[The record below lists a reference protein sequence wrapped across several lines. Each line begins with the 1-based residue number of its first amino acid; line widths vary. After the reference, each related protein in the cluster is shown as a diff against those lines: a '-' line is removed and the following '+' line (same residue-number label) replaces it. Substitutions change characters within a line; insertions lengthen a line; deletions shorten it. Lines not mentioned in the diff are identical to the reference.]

1 MSSTM
6 QKGVHRRALGIGVRD
21 QVMAPYG
28 LETGGDGKPS
38 IPLPSHEYVTFFD
51 DFLGDLVLDEW
62 AAVEGDTGF
71 SAALANITN
80 GVYRISG
87 SETGGVT
94 HAACGALTTGT
105 FKQWKA
111 DMGGPHRG
119 RLRLAARVK
128 SGTISTTAEGG
139 RTHFFVGFSD
149 SGGAESPAY
158 DTGAG
163 VISNAADLVGVLW
176 APTSASYSDRF
187 QCVAVKST
195 AGDSGDLLAVPATA
209 VAPVSN
215 VYNTIEIEV
224 RNGIGD
230 TGSAAHFWIDGK
242 RVATINS
249 PVKSDVAL
257 SPWIGAWVQDTGF
270 ALSFDIDYVS
280 ISAPRDTGE

>member
-21 QVMAPYG
+21 QVIAPFG

-51 DFLGDLVLDEW
+51 DFLGDLIGDEW
-62 AAVEGDTGF
+62 TAVEGDTGF

-80 GVYRISG
+80 GVYRITG

-111 DMGGPHRG
+111 DMGGRKLG

-128 SGTISTTAEGG
+128 SSDTGGG

-149 SGGAESPAY
+149 SGGAEFPAY

-163 VISNAADLVGVLW
+163 VISNASDLVGVLW
-176 APTSASYSDRF
+176 APSSASYSDRF

-195 AGDSGDLLAVPATA
+195 TNDSGDLLAVPATA
-209 VAPVSN
+209 VAPVAR
-215 VYNTIEIEV
+215 VYNTIEVEV

-230 TGSAAHFWIDGK
+230 TGGAAHFWIDGK
-242 RVATINS
+242 KVATINS

-257 SPWIGAWVQDTGF
+257 SPWIGAWVQDTGR
-270 ALSFDIDYVS
+270 ALAFDIDYVS